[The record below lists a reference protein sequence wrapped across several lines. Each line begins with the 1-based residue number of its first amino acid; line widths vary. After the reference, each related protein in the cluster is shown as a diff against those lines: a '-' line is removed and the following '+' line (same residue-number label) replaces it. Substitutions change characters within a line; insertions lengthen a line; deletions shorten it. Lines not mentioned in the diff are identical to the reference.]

1 MPTNPNTGMPHSDDT
16 TRTSRRQFLEQT
28 VLGTAALLSGSLALD
43 GCAATGDASHITGK
57 LVGPNHRLGHLLRDV
72 SPSQWALPDTLFTIP
87 DVLPVHE
94 ADVLIIGGGVAGLS
108 ARRWLEQQG
117 VRNILLIELEDQT
130 GGNARSG
137 ENPVSPYPWGA
148 HYLPIPDI
156 RNRELLDFLVQ
167 ATVITG
173 FSPEGLPVYND
184 YHLCHDPE
192 ERLLINGHWQEGLLP
207 AIGVPAD
214 EQAQISRFVA
224 LTDKL
229 KAATGADGRD
239 VFAIPVAASSTDPQ
253 WQKLDNLSFAD
264 YLDQHGFTS
273 PYLRWYL
280 EYACKDD
287 YGTNLAATSAW
298 AGLHYFASRKGK
310 AANASASS
318 VLTWPEGN
326 AFLAAALRRQA
337 KSPVETGWLA
347 HSIRRDADRVYV
359 KAFSGRTHQPAFFRA
374 RQVIFATPQFITQ
387 RLISATAPDRP
398 VLTDAFHYAPWL
410 VANLTV
416 TALPQD
422 RGMPLCWDN
431 VFYGS
436 DSVGYVVARHQ
447 SLQPQSEQQ
456 VITLYWPLT
465 KEAPELA
472 RRKAYQ
478 TPYADWK
485 QMILAELEQGH
496 PGVTAYVSDLQVW
509 IWGHGMI
516 APRPG
521 FITGAARKQAA
532 ASVDNQLFFAHSDLS
547 GISVFEEAF
556 YQGIRAAKEVLQSRN
571 D

>member
-1 MPTNPNTGMPHSDDT
+1 MPHSDDT

-28 VLGTAALLSGSLALD
+28 VVGTAALLSGSLALD
-43 GCAATGDASHITGK
+43 GCAATGDTSHITGQ
-57 LVGPNHRLGHLLRDV
+57 LAGPNHRLGHLLRDATHGR
-72 SPSQWALPDTLFTIP
+72 WALPDTPFTVP
-87 DVLPVHE
+87 SVEPAHE
-94 ADVLIIGGGVAGLS
+94 ADILIVGGGIAGLS

-117 VRNILLIELEDQT
+117 VRNVLLIELEEET
-130 GGNARSG
+130 GGNAQSG
-137 ENPVSPYPWGA
+137 ENPVSPYPLGA
-148 HYLPIPDI
+148 HYLPIPDV
-156 RNRELLDFLVQ
+156 RNRELLDFLQQ
-167 ATVITG
+167 ADVITG

-192 ERLLINGHWQEGLLP
+192 ERLLIKGHWQEGLLP
-207 AIGVPAD
+207 AMGVPAD

-239 VFAIPVAASSTDPQ
+239 VFAIPVAASSTDPE
-253 WQKLDNLSFAD
+253 WQKLDTLSFEE
-264 YLDQHGFTS
+264 YLAQHGFTS
-273 PYLRWYL
+273 PCLRWYL
-280 EYACKDD
+280 AYACKDD
-287 YGTNLAATSAW
+287 YGTNLANTSAW

-326 AFLAAALRRQA
+326 AFLAAHLRRQA
-337 KSPVETGWLA
+337 RSPILTGWLA
-347 HSIRRDADRVYV
+347 HSIRRDTDRVYI
-359 KAFSGRTHQPAFFRA
+359 KAFSAQTQQPAFFSA
-374 RQVIFATPQFITQ
+374 RQVILATPQFITQ
-387 RLISATAPDRP
+387 RLINPVAPDRQA
-398 VLTDAFHYAPWL
+398 LTADFQYAPWL

-416 TALPQD
+416 TALPQE

-431 VFYGS
+431 VIYGS
-436 DSVGYVVARHQ
+436 DSVGYVVAQHQ

-465 KEAPELA
+465 NEAPDLA

-496 PGVTAYVSDLQVW
+496 PGVTAYVSDIQVW

-516 APRPG
+516 APQRG
-521 FITGAARKQAA
+521 FITGQARQQAA
-532 ASVDNQLFFAHSDLS
+532 QPIAGQLFFAHSDLS
-547 GISVFEEAF
+547 GMSIFEEAF
-556 YQGIRAAKEVLQSRN
+556 YQGIRAAKEVLKSRN
-571 D
+571 T